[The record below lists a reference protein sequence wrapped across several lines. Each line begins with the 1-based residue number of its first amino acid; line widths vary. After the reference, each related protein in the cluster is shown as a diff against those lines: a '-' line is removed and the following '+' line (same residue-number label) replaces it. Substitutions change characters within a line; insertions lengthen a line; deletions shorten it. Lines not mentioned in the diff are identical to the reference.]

1 MSNVEA
7 EPEPTELSKTWRYK
21 ATNLRVLAHVKQKG
35 NAEDK
40 KVGKSWELL
49 AEGILEL
56 CAEIDRLTAEL
67 KAKDEE
73 IKQLKVLL
81 KVALCPNIQNGCKD
95 GVYPDPY
102 GQPCRCQWCDEV
114 EQALKGEQKSETS

>member
-56 CAEIDRLTAEL
+56 CAEIDRLTEEL
-67 KAKDEE
+67 KAKDEALYLMLQAFDPEHPNACTQECFDTSDGHGYE
-73 IKQLKVLL
+73 IQEIAKRIAYK
-81 KVALCPNIQNGCKD
+81 
-95 GVYPDPY
+95 
-102 GQPCRCQWCDEV
+102 
-114 EQALKGEQKSETS
+114 ALKGEQKSETS